1 MTTAKTLV
9 VVAGLTIGGVAV
21 AGGPETTD
29 SNRAYAAEMKADAAL
44 RTSNLNGSNSGLIL
58 ADGGDTSVK
67 LGGFAQFRYIN
78 NFRDNPPNATT
89 GSFHDSGY
97 TNGFEATRT
106 RLEVTGNIMS
116 KALTFKVD
124 SDFNKSGG
132 ASLKDAWGQYALDNG
147 VKIKWGQFKLPVL
160 REELVSDV
168 NQLAIDRSIVN
179 TLFTQDRSQG
189 IQAAYEQDQWRIM
202 GAFSDGAG
210 TLNTPYTSSAE
221 SDYAFSA
228 RGEFKWGDD
237 WKRFADFTSWRGQS
251 NAGLVGVAAHYQH
264 SGNTAS
270 VGTNAPK
277 ADLIEYTADF
287 SFEGNGWN
295 AFAAFV
301 GRHLDPSN
309 DTGSSD
315 QSFDDFGLVL
325 QGGVF
330 VNDQVELFARYDG
343 VFIDSDYGSGNDDTF
358 NTVAAGVN
366 YYVFAQSNAFKIS
379 ADLQYFPDKVSK
391 NALVSGASGSNNN
404 ALQFDSK
411 GDQFAIRLQVQLVF

>member
-1 MTTAKTLV
+1 MTTAKILV
-9 VVAGLTIGGVAV
+9 VMAGLTIGGVAV

-78 NFRDNPPNATT
+78 NFRDNPPNATS

-106 RLEVTGNIMS
+106 RLEVTGNIIS

-124 SDFNKSGG
+124 SDFNKSGD
-132 ASLKDAWGQYALDNG
+132 ASLKDAWGQYAFDNG
-147 VKIKWGQFKLPVL
+147 VKVKWGQFKLPVL
-160 REELVSDV
+160 REELVADV

-179 TLFTQDRSQG
+179 TIFTQDRSQG
-189 IQAAYEQDQWRIM
+189 IQAAYEQDQWRIL
-202 GAFSDGAG
+202 GALSDGLQ
-210 TLNTPYTSSAE
+210 TLNTDYTSSAE
-221 SDYAFSA
+221 ADYAFSG

-251 NAGLVGVAAHYQH
+251 NAGLIGVAAHYQH

-270 VGTNAPK
+270 AGNNAEK
-277 ADLIEYTADF
+277 VDLIQYTADF
-287 SFEGNGWN
+287 SLEGNGWN
-295 AFAAFV
+295 LFVAGV
-301 GRHLDPSN
+301 GRHSEPSGTN
-309 DTGSSD
+309 TASTL
-315 QSFDDFGLVL
+315 DDFGFVV

-330 VNDQVELFARYDG
+330 VNDQIELFARYDG
-343 VFIDSDYGSGNDDTF
+343 VFVDSDYGDGNDDTF
-358 NTVAAGVN
+358 NTLAGGVN
-366 YYVFAQSNAFKIS
+366 YYVFAQSQAFKIS
-379 ADLQYFPDKVSK
+379 ADVQYFVDEVSS
-391 NALVSGASGSNNN
+391 NVLVSGVSGSNNN
-404 ALQFDSK
+404 ALRFD
-411 GDQFAIRLQVQLVF
+411 GEGGQFAVRLQVQLVF

>member
-1 MTTAKTLV
+1 MTTAKILV

-78 NFRDNPPNATT
+78 NFRDNPPNATS

-106 RLEVTGNIMS
+106 RLEVTGNIIS

-124 SDFNKSGG
+124 SDFNKSGD
-132 ASLKDAWGQYALDNG
+132 ASLKDAWGQYAFDNG
-147 VKIKWGQFKLPVL
+147 VKVKWGQFKLPVL
-160 REELVSDV
+160 REELVADV

-179 TLFTQDRSQG
+179 TIFTQDRSQG
-189 IQAAYEQDQWRIM
+189 IQAAYEQDQWRIL
-202 GAFSDGAG
+202 GALSDGLQ
-210 TLNTPYTSSAE
+210 TLNTDYTSSAE
-221 SDYAFSA
+221 ADYAFSG

-251 NAGLVGVAAHYQH
+251 NAGLIGVAAHYQH

-270 VGTNAPK
+270 AGNNAEK
-277 ADLIEYTADF
+277 VDLIQYTADF
-287 SFEGNGWN
+287 SLEGNGWN
-295 AFAAFV
+295 LFVAGV
-301 GRHLDPSN
+301 GRHSEPSGTN
-309 DTGSSD
+309 TASTL
-315 QSFDDFGLVL
+315 DDFGFVV

-330 VNDQVELFARYDG
+330 VNDQIELFARYDG
-343 VFIDSDYGSGNDDTF
+343 VFVDSDYGNGIDDTF
-358 NTVAAGVN
+358 NTLAGGVN
-366 YYVFAQSNAFKIS
+366 YYVFAQSQAFKIS
-379 ADLQYFPDKVSK
+379 ADVQYFVDEVSS
-391 NALVSGASGSNNN
+391 NVLVSGVSGSNNN
-404 ALQFDSK
+404 ALRFD
-411 GDQFAIRLQVQLVF
+411 GEGGQFAVRLQVQLVF

>member
-1 MTTAKTLV
+1 MTTAKILV
-9 VVAGLTIGGVAV
+9 VMAGLTIGGVAV

-78 NFRDNPPNATT
+78 NFRDNPPNATS

-106 RLEVTGNIMS
+106 RLEVTGNIIS

-124 SDFNKSGG
+124 SDFNKSGD
-132 ASLKDAWGQYALDNG
+132 ASLKDAWGQYAFDNG
-147 VKIKWGQFKLPVL
+147 VKVKWGQFKLPVL
-160 REELVSDV
+160 REELVADV

-179 TLFTQDRSQG
+179 TIFTQDRSQG
-189 IQAAYEQDQWRIM
+189 IQAAYEQDQWRIL
-202 GAFSDGAG
+202 GALSDGLQ
-210 TLNTPYTSSAE
+210 TLNTDYTSSAE
-221 SDYAFSA
+221 ADYAFSG

-251 NAGLVGVAAHYQH
+251 NAGLIGVAAHYQH

-270 VGTNAPK
+270 AGNNAEK
-277 ADLIEYTADF
+277 VDLIQYTADF
-287 SFEGNGWN
+287 SLEGNGWN
-295 AFAAFV
+295 LFVAGV
-301 GRHLDPSN
+301 GRHSEPSGTN
-309 DTGSSD
+309 TASTL
-315 QSFDDFGLVL
+315 DDFGFVV

-330 VNDQVELFARYDG
+330 VNDQIELFARYDG
-343 VFIDSDYGSGNDDTF
+343 VFVDSDYGDGNDDTF
-358 NTVAAGVN
+358 NTLAGGVN
-366 YYVFAQSNAFKIS
+366 YYVFAQSQAFKIS
-379 ADLQYFPDKVSK
+379 ADVQYFVDEVSS
-391 NALVSGASGSNNN
+391 NALVSGVSGSNNN
-404 ALQFDSK
+404 ALRFD
-411 GDQFAIRLQVQLVF
+411 GEGGQFAVRLQVQLVF

>member
-1 MTTAKTLV
+1 MTTAKILV
-9 VVAGLTIGGVAV
+9 VMAGLTIGGVAV

-78 NFRDNPPNATT
+78 NFRDNPPNATS

-106 RLEVTGNIMS
+106 RLEVTGNIIS

-124 SDFNKSGG
+124 SDFNKSGD
-132 ASLKDAWGQYALDNG
+132 ASLKDAWGQYAFDNG
-147 VKIKWGQFKLPVL
+147 VKVKWGQFKLPVL
-160 REELVSDV
+160 REELVADV

-179 TLFTQDRSQG
+179 TIFTQDRSQG
-189 IQAAYEQDQWRIM
+189 IQAAYEQDQWRIL
-202 GAFSDGAG
+202 GALSDGLQ
-210 TLNTPYTSSAE
+210 TLNTDYTSSAE
-221 SDYAFSA
+221 ADYAFSG

-251 NAGLVGVAAHYQH
+251 NAGLIGVAAHYQH

-270 VGTNAPK
+270 AGNNAEK
-277 ADLIEYTADF
+277 VDLIQYPADF
-287 SFEGNGWN
+287 SLEGNGWN
-295 AFAAFV
+295 LFVAGV
-301 GRHLDPSN
+301 GRHSEPSGTN
-309 DTGSSD
+309 TASTL
-315 QSFDDFGLVL
+315 DDFGFVV

-330 VNDQVELFARYDG
+330 VNDQIELFARYDG
-343 VFIDSDYGSGNDDTF
+343 VFVDSDYGNGIDDTF
-358 NTVAAGVN
+358 NTLAGGVN
-366 YYVFAQSNAFKIS
+366 YYVFAQSQAFKIS
-379 ADLQYFPDKVSK
+379 ADVQYFVDEVSS
-391 NALVSGASGSNNN
+391 NVLVSGVSGSNNN
-404 ALQFDSK
+404 ALRFD
-411 GDQFAIRLQVQLVF
+411 GEGGQFAVRLQVQLVF

>member
-1 MTTAKTLV
+1 MTTAKILV
-9 VVAGLTIGGVAV
+9 VMAGLTIGGVAV

-78 NFRDNPPNATT
+78 NFRDNPPNATS

-106 RLEVTGNIMS
+106 RLEVTGNIIS

-124 SDFNKSGG
+124 SDFNKSGD
-132 ASLKDAWGQYALDNG
+132 ASLKDAWGQYAFDNG
-147 VKIKWGQFKLPVL
+147 VKVKWGQFKLPVL
-160 REELVSDV
+160 REELVADV

-179 TLFTQDRSQG
+179 TIFTQDRSQG
-189 IQAAYEQDQWRIM
+189 IQAAYEQDQWRIL
-202 GAFSDGAG
+202 GALSDGLQ
-210 TLNTPYTSSAE
+210 TLNTDYTSSAE
-221 SDYAFSA
+221 ADYAFSG

-251 NAGLVGVAAHYQH
+251 NAGLIGVAAHYQH

-270 VGTNAPK
+270 AGNNAEK
-277 ADLIEYTADF
+277 VDLIQYTADF
-287 SFEGNGWN
+287 SLEGNGWN
-295 AFAAFV
+295 LFVAGV
-301 GRHLDPSN
+301 GRHSEPSGTN
-309 DTGSSD
+309 TASTL
-315 QSFDDFGLVL
+315 DDFGFVV

-330 VNDQVELFARYDG
+330 VNDQIELFARYDG
-343 VFIDSDYGSGNDDTF
+343 VFVDSDYGNGIDDTF
-358 NTVAAGVN
+358 NTLAGGVN
-366 YYVFAQSNAFKIS
+366 YYVFAQSQAFKIS
-379 ADLQYFPDKVSK
+379 ADVQYFVDEVSS
-391 NALVSGASGSNNN
+391 NVLVSGVSGSNNN
-404 ALQFDSK
+404 ALRFD
-411 GDQFAIRLQVQLVF
+411 GEGGQFAVRLQVQLVF

>member
-1 MTTAKTLV
+1 MTTAKILV

-78 NFRDNPPNATT
+78 NFRDNPPNATS

-106 RLEVTGNIMS
+106 RLEVTGNIIS

-124 SDFNKSGG
+124 SDFNKSGD
-132 ASLKDAWGQYALDNG
+132 ASLKDAWGQYAFDNG
-147 VKIKWGQFKLPVL
+147 VKVKWGQFKLPVL
-160 REELVSDV
+160 REELVADV

-179 TLFTQDRSQG
+179 TIFTQDRSQG
-189 IQAAYEQDQWRIM
+189 IQAAYEQDQWRIL
-202 GAFSDGAG
+202 GALSDGLQ
-210 TLNTPYTSSAE
+210 TLNTDYTSSAE
-221 SDYAFSA
+221 ADYAFSG

-251 NAGLVGVAAHYQH
+251 NAGLIGVAAHYQH

-270 VGTNAPK
+270 AGNNAEK
-277 ADLIEYTADF
+277 VDLIQYTADF
-287 SFEGNGWN
+287 SLEGNGWN
-295 AFAAFV
+295 LFVAGV
-301 GRHLDPSN
+301 GRHSEPSGTN
-309 DTGSSD
+309 TASTL
-315 QSFDDFGLVL
+315 DDFGFVV
-325 QGGVF
+325 QAGVF
-330 VNDQVELFARYDG
+330 VNDQIELFARYDG
-343 VFIDSDYGSGNDDTF
+343 VFVDSDYGNGIDDTF
-358 NTVAAGVN
+358 NTLAGGVN
-366 YYVFAQSNAFKIS
+366 YYVFAQSQAFKIS
-379 ADLQYFPDKVSK
+379 ADVQYFVDEVSS
-391 NALVSGASGSNNN
+391 NVLVSGVSGSNNN
-404 ALQFDSK
+404 ALRFD
-411 GDQFAIRLQVQLVF
+411 GEGGQFAVRLQVQLVF